1 MSKINGI
8 GLLMLLSFAAAQ
20 AVKPAPCEPAR
31 VYDALIVY
39 GIDQEVPSL
48 SVGIFEPMNAE
59 DNTAEFRET
68 AVAFFE
74 EQWGLTG
81 IDPNALAGPAPVGVG
96 TNCIPFVDCD
106 YTAWMVQLADTIRY
120 QVFAIDFQEI
130 HQLRHRLPIT
140 NVRML
145 ERTALVFIGPNDV
158 VNTGVTQ
165 AIYPVLKAGSILFFG
180 IYKMTATDKHGHD
193 FLLDTIRFQSQ
204 QPSLANAYGWQGIT
218 GTLESDLFGTGLIRG
233 GSTAMPPVPQDVLS
247 TMVNMTFPVSLTEKE
262 PPFHA
267 KCKNVK
273 PDLFN

>member
-8 GLLMLLSFAAAQ
+8 GLWMLLSFVAAQ
-20 AVKPAPCEPAR
+20 AVAPAACEPSR

-39 GIDQEVPSL
+39 GIDQEVPNLSL
-48 SVGIFEPMNAE
+48 GIFEPMNSE

-74 EQWGLTG
+74 SQWGLTG

-96 TNCIPFVDCD
+96 TDCIPFVNCD
-106 YTAWMVQLADTIRY
+106 YTAWMVQLPDSIRY
-120 QVFAIDFQEI
+120 QVFAIDYQEVP
-130 HQLRHRLPIT
+130 QLRHRLPIT

-145 ERTALVFIGPNDV
+145 ERTAIVVVGPNDI

-165 AIYPVLKAGSILFFG
+165 AIYPVLKAGSILSFG
-180 IYKMTATDKHGHD
+180 IYKMTATDKNGND
-193 FLLDTIRFQSQ
+193 FLLDTIRFKSQ
-204 QPSLANAYGWQGIT
+204 QPSLANAYFWQAVAC
-218 GTLESDLFGTGLIRG
+218 TLESDLFGAGLTRG
-233 GSTAMPPVPQDVLS
+233 GGTAVPPVPQDVLS
-247 TMVNMTFPVSLTEKE
+247 TMITMTFPVSLTEKVA
-262 PPFHA
+262 PYSA